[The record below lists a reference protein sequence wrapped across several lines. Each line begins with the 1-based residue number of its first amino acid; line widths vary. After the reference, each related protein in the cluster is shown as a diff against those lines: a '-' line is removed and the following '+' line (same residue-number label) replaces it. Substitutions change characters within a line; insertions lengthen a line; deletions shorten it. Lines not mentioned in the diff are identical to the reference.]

1 MLPRAQPRSPRARS
15 LSDVSPDPEKPPRPG
30 RGVLK
35 KGLLAG
41 VLILLLTA
49 TTVSSAV
56 LLEVK
61 ELVDIVRT
69 KSEVIPG
76 VQNVLDDVNGG
87 GPQTILVIGSDKR
100 YQDEVR
106 ATRRAPTR

>member
-1 MLPRAQPRSPRARS
+1 M
-15 LSDVSPDPEKPPRPG
+15 
-30 RGVLK
+30 LK

-56 LLEVK
+56 LLEVD

-100 YQDEVR
+100 YQDESR
-106 ATRRAPTR
+106 ATRRARTR